1 MFGLTPFRSNY
12 YVSAYDPFK
21 EMEEFERR
29 FFGQRTPAMKTDI
42 RETENAYILESDL
55 PGFSREDIHAEIKN
69 GYLTI
74 RAERKTGICL
84 IHAEDRFDGSTYTKH
99 RTQLS
104 SIHEIQANIFKKA
117 LDYRN
122 SMITKVDTWEEFQQV
137 LNEKGGFISAHWDG
151 TPETEQAIKDATK
164 ATIRCIPMDVVEEE
178 GTCVFSGKP
187 SKFRVLFAKSY

>member
-55 PGFSREDIHAEIKN
+55 PGFTREDIHAEVKD

-74 RAERKTGICL
+74 RAERKSDNEDKNENYLRRERSFGSFSRTFDLEGID
-84 IHAEDRFDGSTYTKH
+84 AD
-99 RTQLS
+99 
-104 SIHEIQANIFKKA
+104 A
-117 LDYRN
+117 
-122 SMITKVDTWEEFQQV
+122 
-137 LNEKGGFISAHWDG
+137 ISASFKNG
-151 TPETEQAIKDATK
+151 VLTLELPKLAPK
-164 ATIRCIPMDVVEEE
+164 AEE
-178 GTCVFSGKP
+178 
-187 SKFRVLFAKSY
+187 AKKLEIN

>member
-55 PGFSREDIHAEIKN
+55 PGFSREDIHAEINN

-74 RAERKTGICL
+74 RAEHKSENEDKNESYLRRERSFGSFSRTFDLEGID
-84 IHAEDRFDGSTYTKH
+84 AD
-99 RTQLS
+99 
-104 SIHEIQANIFKKA
+104 A
-117 LDYRN
+117 
-122 SMITKVDTWEEFQQV
+122 
-137 LNEKGGFISAHWDG
+137 ISASFKNG
-151 TPETEQAIKDATK
+151 VLTLELPKLAQK
-164 ATIRCIPMDVVEEE
+164 AEE
-178 GTCVFSGKP
+178 
-187 SKFRVLFAKSY
+187 AKKLEIN